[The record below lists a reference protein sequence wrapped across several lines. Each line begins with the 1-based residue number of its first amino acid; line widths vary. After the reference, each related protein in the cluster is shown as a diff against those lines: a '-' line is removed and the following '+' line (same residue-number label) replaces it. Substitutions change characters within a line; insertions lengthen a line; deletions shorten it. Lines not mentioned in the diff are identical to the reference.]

1 MPRLTFFLIMLLVG
15 AVSALQPSIN
25 SRLAERVGL
34 LESAFISFSVGTFV
48 LLALV
53 LTVGRGDLRT
63 SLGASWWEWTGGL
76 LGAVY
81 VTGLILVVPRIGTA
95 AALSAGIAAQLLTG
109 LLLDHYGGFGLD
121 AVPLTPTRLTGV
133 FLLFCGALL
142 VLRR

>member
-1 MPRLTFFLIMLLVG
+1 MPRMAFFLIMLLVG

-48 LLALV
+48 LLALI
-53 LTVGRGDLRT
+53 LTVGRGDLRAG
-63 SLGASWWEWTGGL
+63 LEANWWEWTGGL

-121 AVPLTPTRLTGV
+121 AVPLSLTRLTGV